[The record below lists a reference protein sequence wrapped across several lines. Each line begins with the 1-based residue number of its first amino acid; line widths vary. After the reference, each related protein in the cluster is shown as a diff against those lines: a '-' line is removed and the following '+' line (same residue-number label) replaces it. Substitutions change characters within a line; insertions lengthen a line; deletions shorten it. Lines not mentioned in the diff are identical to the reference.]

1 MSKRHTDALAIS
13 AGACNPSG
21 IAYSITDACQ
31 EIRSGPDY
39 KSRGTIAITSDP
51 AVRLMVYQLAFLCG
65 ADTRIDAVGVYDELV
80 KACQGQA
87 QHTDPC
93 SSRAP

>member
-21 IAYSITDACQ
+21 IAYSIIDACQ
-31 EIRSGPDY
+31 ETRSETDY

-51 AVRLMVYQLAFLCG
+51 AVRLMVYQLVFLCG
-65 ADTRIDAVGVYDELV
+65 ADSRLDAVGVYDDLLQE
-80 KACQGQA
+80 CQRQA
-87 QHTDPC
+87 
-93 SSRAP
+93 

>member
-21 IAYSITDACQ
+21 IAYSIIDACQ
-31 EIRSGPDY
+31 EIRSGSDY
-39 KSRGTIAITSDP
+39 KASGTIAITSDA

-65 ADTRIDAVGVYDELV
+65 ADGRMDAVGVYDDLI
-80 KACQGQA
+80 KACECQT

>member
-1 MSKRHTDALAIS
+1 MSKRHADALAIS

-21 IAYSITDACQ
+21 IAYSIIDACQ
-31 EIRSGPDY
+31 EIRSEPDY

-65 ADTRIDAVGVYDELV
+65 ADSRIDAVSVYDDLL
-80 KACQGQA
+80 KACQRQV
-87 QHTDPC
+87 QH
-93 SSRAP
+93 SRRC

>member
-1 MSKRHTDALAIS
+1 MSKRHADALAIS

-21 IAYSITDACQ
+21 IASSVVDACQ
-31 EIRSGPDY
+31 EIRGEPDY

-65 ADTRIDAVGVYDELV
+65 ADSRMDVVGVYDTLV

-87 QHTDPC
+87 Q
-93 SSRAP
+93 AP

>member
-39 KSRGTIAITSDP
+39 ESRGTIAITSDP

-65 ADTRIDAVGVYDELV
+65 ADTRMDAVGVYDELV

>member
-1 MSKRHTDALAIS
+1 MTKRHTDALAIA

-21 IAYSITDACQ
+21 IASSIIDACQ
-31 EIRSGPDY
+31 EIRRQPDY

-65 ADTRIDAVGVYDELV
+65 ADSRIDAVGVYDTLV
-80 KACQGQA
+80 KACQRQA
-87 QHTDPC
+87 QD
-93 SSRAP
+93 SRRC

>member
-1 MSKRHTDALAIS
+1 MSKRYTDALAIS

-21 IAYSITDACQ
+21 IAYSIIDACH

-39 KSRGTIAITSDP
+39 KSRGTMAITSDP

-65 ADTRIDAVGVYDELV
+65 ADSRMDAVGAYDDLV
-80 KACQGQA
+80 KACQSQS
-87 QHTDPC
+87 QHT
-93 SSRAP
+93 AA